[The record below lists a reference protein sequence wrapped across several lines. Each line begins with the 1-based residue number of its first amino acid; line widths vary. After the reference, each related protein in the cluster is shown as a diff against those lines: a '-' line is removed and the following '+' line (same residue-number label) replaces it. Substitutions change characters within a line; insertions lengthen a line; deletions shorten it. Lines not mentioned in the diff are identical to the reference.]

1 MQKNVVYIQLDGYL
15 AEWLVNRFGNPV
27 RFPSRSWENII
38 LARYLSKKSSAPSSP
53 SNTGHLIPICVP
65 AVTDKPFSI
74 YNHLPTR
81 AEAMLIASIESI
93 FRLDMFYSLIHC
105 VVDINEHVDVWCSQR
120 GIDSEHREAVR
131 QKFYRIRRDYEKN
144 GVFLRKKYSKKLKYV
159 KRT

>member
-1 MQKNVVYIQLDGYL
+1 MQNNVVYIHLDGYL

-38 LARYLSKKSSAPSSP
+38 IARYLCKKPSSP
-53 SNTGHLIPICVP
+53 SLPSCSVNLIPICVP
-65 AVTDKPFSI
+65 TVSDKPFAI

-81 AEAMLIASIESI
+81 ATAMLIASIESI

-105 VVDINEHVDVWCSQR
+105 VVDINEHVDTWCSQR
-120 GIDSEHREAVR
+120 GIDTEHREAVR

-144 GVFLRKKYSKKLKYV
+144 GVFLRKKYSKKLKYI
-159 KRT
+159 K